1 MPEIIRSNGLSL
13 ALFALFLVSIVG
25 QAFAGWYAL
34 GEELAIDGHAP
45 PDFRTYLSTG
55 HFLSATFEN
64 WESEFLQ
71 MTVYV
76 VLTAALIQKGS
87 PESRN
92 LDESPKE
99 LDAWSDDAPWPAR
112 KGGVWLRL
120 YAHSLSITLLA
131 LFISS
136 FWLHLLGSTWRAN
149 EQALLHA
156 TPIKTAAERLVVCPS
171 RADPRGRRYP
181 ASGRDPGC
189 GRTAGH
195 SEFWYESFQ
204 NWQSEFLSIGAL
216 VVLGIFLRERG
227 SPESKPVHAPHSQ
240 TGG

>member
-1 MPEIIRSNGLSL
+1 VRDILRNNGLSL
-13 ALFALFLVSIVG
+13 ALFALFLASIVG
-25 QAFAGWYAL
+25 QVFAGWYAL
-34 GEELAIDGHAP
+34 ADELAIHGRPAP
-45 PDFRTYLSTG
+45 DLRTYLATG

-76 VLTAALIQKGS
+76 VLTAVLIQKGS

-92 LDESPKE
+92 PDEGPNEQSACSP
-99 LDAWSDDAPWPAR
+99 DAPWPVR

-120 YAHSLSITLLA
+120 YAHSLSITLLV
-131 LFISS
+131 LFGLS
-136 FWLHLLGSTWRAN
+136 FWLHLLGSTRQAN
-149 EQALLHA
+149 EEALLHA
-156 TPIKTAAERLVVCPS
+156 APAKTAVERL
-171 RADPRGRRYP
+171 ADP
-181 ASGRDPGC
+181 
-189 GRTAGH
+189 
-195 SEFWYESFQ
+195 EFWYESFQ

-216 VVLGIFLRERG
+216 VVLAIFLRERG

>member
-1 MPEIIRSNGLSL
+1 
-13 ALFALFLVSIVG
+13 
-25 QAFAGWYAL
+25 
-34 GEELAIDGHAP
+34 
-45 PDFRTYLSTG
+45 
-55 HFLSATFEN
+55 
-64 WESEFLQ
+64 

-156 TPIKTAAERLVVCPS
+156 TPIKTAAERLVVYH
-171 RADPRGRRYP
+171 RERIHGGEDTL
-181 ASGRDPGC
+181 SGRDPRC
-189 GRTAGH
+189 GRTARH

-204 NWQSEFLSIGAL
+204 NWQSEFLSIGTL
-216 VVLGIFLRERG
+216 VVSEMFPRERG
-227 SPESKPVHAPHSQ
+227 SPKDRQARSRPPFPDGWQSNDSDSAPPDAV
-240 TGG
+240 GL

>member
-34 GEELAIDGHAP
+34 GEELAIDGQAP

-76 VLTAALIQKGS
+76 VLTAVLIQKGS

-149 EQALLHA
+149 EQARLHA
-156 TPIKTAAERLVVCPS
+156 SPIKTAAERLV
-171 RADPRGRRYP
+171 D
-181 ASGRDPGC
+181 
-189 GRTAGH
+189 

-227 SPESKPVHAPHSQ
+227 SPESKPVHAPHFPD
-240 TGG
+240 GWLVRRF

>member
-1 MPEIIRSNGLSL
+1 MREIVRNNSLSLTFL
-13 ALFALFLVSIVG
+13 ALFLASIAG

-34 GEELAIDGHAP
+34 GEELAIDGHPAP
-45 PDFRTYLSTG
+45 DLRTYLSTG

-76 VLTAALIQKGS
+76 VLTALLVQKGS

-92 LDESPKE
+92 PDQRREE
-99 LDAWSDDAPWPAR
+99 LAAFGAHAPWPAR

-120 YAHSLSITLLA
+120 YAHSLSISLLA
-131 LFISS
+131 LFALS
-136 FWLHLLGSTWRAN
+136 FWLHLLGSTRQAN
-149 EQALLHA
+149 EEALLHA
-156 TPIKTAAERLVVCPS
+156 GPVKTAAERL
-171 RADPRGRRYP
+171 ADP
-181 ASGRDPGC
+181 
-189 GRTAGH
+189 
-195 SEFWYESFQ
+195 EFWYESFQ

>member
-1 MPEIIRSNGLSL
+1 MVCRL
-13 ALFALFLVSIVG
+13 LFLHSSWFRSVG
-25 QAFAGWYAL
+25 QVFVGWYAL
-34 GEELAIDGHAP
+34 GEELVIHGQPAP
-45 PDFRTYLSTG
+45 DLRAYLSTG

-71 MTVYV
+71 MAVYV

-92 LDESPKE
+92 PEESSKE
-99 LDAWSDDAPWPAR
+99 PASCSPNAPWPAR

-120 YAHSLSITLLA
+120 YAHSLSMTLFV
-131 LFISS
+131 LFGLS
-136 FWLHLLGSTWRAN
+136 FWLHLLGSTRHAN
-149 EQALLHA
+149 DEALLHA
-156 TPIKTAAERLVVCPS
+156 APAETAAERL
-171 RADPRGRRYP
+171 ADP
-181 ASGRDPGC
+181 
-189 GRTAGH
+189 
-195 SEFWYESFQ
+195 EFWFESFQ

-216 VVLGIFLRERG
+216 IVLGIFLRERG